1 VVRSR
6 EIPLT
11 RHRCLVATLAMLA
24 SVALAACG
32 GSSKSSHS
40 SGHAGNQPTTRPTTK
55 SATTPVASRPLV
67 TVDAYEQETDLR
79 HYRISIYDLR
89 RVAPSYVVLDFGIAC
104 EEPTNIG
111 CGTRFDFA
119 LPGSTGEARN
129 GFNEASGVTLVDP
142 VSDKE
147 YGVVHDARLN
157 PQASALPYN
166 SILDN
171 SLHLGWVKF
180 PAPPASTRALDI
192 VFPNGGPQVANVP
205 LSDTPAPLPTSLGP
219 GGTAQTRGNNGAQP
233 ANSTSTVGMTLPV
246 TNLITDAGN
255 AAGSDAESSNQ
266 ATISLR
272 TDVLFEFGKSNLTP
286 RARSIL
292 GPLAAKIK
300 GRAVGPVKVTGY
312 TDSIG
317 TDQVNIPLSHARA
330 AAVVAALKPALP
342 SVTFQAN
349 GLGSADPVAPNTKPD
364 GSDNPAGRALN
375 RRVTISFAIQAPT
388 PPAPPAAAPASPSGQ
403 TGTQR
408 TVDFHVAGSNN
419 RWQVTINGLY
429 REGNLA
435 VMKLSIACTLQAGC
449 NGATDFVG
457 SQSVPPITFT
467 QDFLASGNNALWTL
481 GGFYLTDPTT
491 GTEYIP
497 VYRGTAD
504 PLTSPLNPNM
514 GTAETFPAWIYF
526 SGPPSSTTSVTVS
539 FPGGSPKIGDIPIT
553 DAVSPAGG

>member
-1 VVRSR
+1 MRNR
-6 EIPLT
+6 YIW
-11 RHRCLVATLAMLA
+11 
-24 SVALAACG
+24 VALAILACASLGACG

-40 SGHAGNQPTTRPTTK
+40 SRTAGKQPTTRSTAKT
-55 SATTPVASRPLV
+55 ATTPAASKPVV

-89 RVAPSYVVLDFGIAC
+89 REGPYAILDFGIVC

-119 LPGSTGEARN
+119 LPGTTGEASN

-147 YGVVHDARLN
+147 YGVVHDAQLT
-157 PQASALPYN
+157 PQASMLPDN
-166 SILDN
+166 SIEDN

-180 PAPPASTRALDI
+180 AAPASTTQALDVI
-192 VFPNGGPQVANVP
+192 FPNGGPQVSGVP
-205 LSDTPAPLPTSLGP
+205 LSSTPATLPTSLGP
-219 GGTAQTRGNNGAQP
+219 NGTGQTRGDDGAQP
-233 ANSTSTVGMTLPV
+233 ADSTGTVGMTLPV
-246 TNLITDAGN
+246 TNLTTDAGN
-255 AAGSDAESSNQ
+255 AAGSDAESPNQ

-272 TDVLFEFGKSNLTP
+272 TDVLFHFAKSNLTA
-286 RARSIL
+286 RAQGIL

-300 GRAVGPVKVTGY
+300 SRAVGPVKVTGY

-317 TDQVNIPLSHARA
+317 TDQVNIPLSQARA

-342 SVTFQAN
+342 GVTFQTN

-375 RRVTISFAIQAPT
+375 RRVTISFPINAPK
-388 PPAPPAAAPASPSGQ
+388 PAAPPASAPAGPTAQ
-403 TGTQR
+403 ATAAR
-408 TVDFHVAGSNN
+408 TVTYQPPGSSN

-435 VMKLSIACTLQAGC
+435 VMKLAVTCTLAAGQTC
-449 NGATDFVG
+449 NAATDFIG

-467 QDFLASGNNALWTL
+467 QNFLAQPFSAFWTM

-497 VYRGTAD
+497 VYRGNAD
-504 PLTSPLNPNM
+504 PLTSPLNNNM
-514 GTAETFPAWIYF
+514 PSGEAFPAWIYL
-526 SGPPSSTTSVTVS
+526 SAPPPATTAVTVS
-539 FPGGSPKIGDIPIT
+539 FPGGSPKIGDVPIT
-553 DAVSPAGG
+553 DAASPTGG